1 MRYTML
7 VFVILGLVASVSCV
21 CNTTAA
27 WTCASTLASEV
38 IDAGI
43 DNAKVCSAYRKYI
56 TCMSNAECS
65 NDSSYTTSIKAA
77 NLVINV
83 SCGGAMVTAS
93 VLTMI
98 LTVFA
103 MLFK

>member
-43 DNAKVCSAYRKYI
+43 DNAKVCRRRSHGNRF
-56 TCMSNAECS
+56 SFD
-65 NDSSYTTSIKAA
+65 NDSHCLRNALQVNNFLCLAA
-77 NLVINV
+77 
-83 SCGGAMVTAS
+83 
-93 VLTMI
+93 
-98 LTVFA
+98 
-103 MLFK
+103 